1 MSAYP
6 TPLASATTRAQLRLA
21 VERVSAQSL
30 ERNSRLGSVLVFGPE
45 GYQAAA
51 LLRESLESLTA
62 WTLVIGMAEE
72 MEHPPA
78 WSFIEVLNVSLSQF
92 GVQVETPL
100 SNPGASDDATMVG
113 ADLAHA
119 LAAIEGPVCLAI
131 ENVHL
136 VDARSA
142 DAIRFAL
149 QRPRNQAHLLAM
161 STEELSDAAEH
172 PLMALALSRPERN
185 ALVQLPP
192 LSATDVQ
199 ELAVEMVHRPLAGR
213 VARRFVADT
222 DGNPTLIAGLIDA
235 YHDELVHALHP
246 AAIDLE
252 RARVVPLLPH
262 QRRALRAASLG
273 VRAAAEIVAV
283 LREPSSIAAVNR
295 VATWVGTAAT
305 FGGFDLQGAQRA
317 GLVRVV
323 EDAAVPTV
331 APPTRVASDCIAA
344 GIPIERRR
352 AIHAAAA
359 DVLAGVAVMR
369 HRVGAMDPDDI
380 SLVTDLNRFARKLAA
395 VGDAERAMTLALA
408 AVHLAAPGPEYE
420 RAVLFAGILALR
432 FHEHQRLFPLAGEVA
447 ALEESALHD
456 AILADLEVLSG
467 NREAGV
473 EQARAAIALAD
484 DSPTG
489 RTLRAHVAVMLP
501 LYELLNDRHDV
512 VARYAADA
520 RRLVAEAPSDPR
532 EVDVDLRWMV
542 RPREYEL
549 WLTAWEL
556 VAAARLRDTARLA
569 ERMMTLERLL
579 HGSPDSPAAVD
590 AIVYQARTFIY
601 AGRVTDAANRL
612 HRAIRVA
619 AGYPDSWLRHAALTM
634 QAHVL
639 FLAGEW
645 DEALEAGRAAV
656 DSAFDDAYRATLPIA
671 YAVSGMVPAA
681 RGEAAEVQRIE
692 RLLAMLPPSGGGAV
706 PYDPDLPD
714 VMRAELAAA
723 LGDPL
728 AQLRATEVAHTA
740 DRRGSTWSWLQ
751 LHVDA
756 LAGLGRVAEATSI
769 ANEALS
775 GESPWIRTPQAVS
788 RLRARIALATGQH
801 DAAAQLYAGI
811 AKSSTAAAQP
821 FALARDRV
829 HYAETLHA
837 LGETHHALEQL
848 ELAATAFHSLRAGT
862 YLRRVLARARE
873 LTEDAAAVRGPAAPR
888 TRRGTTPAPERDD
901 GGAQPRAAAAGSAAL
916 AELTAREREVAIA
929 VASGLTNREV
939 AEQLYVAVTTVNFHV
954 RNILAKLSLD
964 SRRELRALVR
974 GSGTGGGEGDSGG
987 GPVRY

>member
-6 TPLASATTRAQLRLA
+6 TPVASATTRERLRLA
-21 VERVSAQSL
+21 LDRVSALAL
-30 ERNSRLGSVLVFGPE
+30 EPNARLGAVLVVGPE
-45 GYQAAA
+45 GFQATE
-51 LLRESLESLTA
+51 LLREALEPLGA
-62 WTLVIGMAEE
+62 WTLVIGAAAER
-72 MEHPPA
+72 EHPPA
-78 WSFIEVLNVSLSQF
+78 WSFLEVLNGSLAQF

-100 SNPGASDDATMVG
+100 STPDAPDDAGAVG
-113 ADLAHA
+113 RGLAHA

-131 ENVHL
+131 ENAHL
-136 VDARSA
+136 VDVRSA
-142 DAIRFAL
+142 DAIRVAL
-149 QRPRNQAHLLAM
+149 QRPGKQAHLLAM
-161 STEELSDAAEH
+161 SAEVLPDPAEQ
-172 PLMALALSRPERN
+172 PLTGLAQSRPERN
-185 ALVQLPP
+185 AVIQLPP
-192 LSATDVQ
+192 LSVTDVQ
-199 ELAVEMVHRPLAGR
+199 ELAVELVRRPLAGR
-213 VARRFVADT
+213 VARRFVTDT
-222 DGNPTLIAGLIDA
+222 DGNPTLIAGLIQA
-235 YHDELVHALHP
+235 SRDELLQALHP

-252 RARVVPLLPH
+252 RPRIVPLLPR
-262 QRRALRAASLG
+262 QRRALRAAPLG
-273 VRAAAEIVAV
+273 VRAACEIVAV

-295 VATWVGTAAT
+295 VATWVGLAGT
-305 FGGFDLQGAQRA
+305 FGAFDLEGAQRA

-331 APPTRVASDCIAA
+331 APPTRVAGDCIAA

-359 DVLAGVAVMR
+359 DVLTGVAVMR

-380 SLVTDLNRFARKLAA
+380 ALVTDLMGSARKLAA

-408 AVHLAAPGPEYE
+408 AVQLAAPGPEYE
-420 RAVLFAGILALR
+420 AAVLFAGVLGLR
-432 FHEHQRLFPLAGEVA
+432 FHEHQRLFPLAGEIA
-447 ALEESALHD
+447 ALPESALRE

-467 NREAGV
+467 NRDAGV
-473 EQARAAIALAD
+473 ELARAAIALAD

-489 RTLRAHVAVMLP
+489 RALRAHVAVMIP

-512 VARYAADA
+512 VRTYAAGA
-520 RRLVAEAPSDPR
+520 RRLVAEAPTDPR
-532 EVDVDLRWMV
+532 EVDVGLRWLV
-542 RPREYEL
+542 RPQEYEL

-569 ERMMTLERLL
+569 DRMMTLERLL

-590 AIVYQARTFIY
+590 AIVYQARTFVY

-639 FLAGEW
+639 FLTGDW
-645 DEALEAGRAAV
+645 DQALATGHAAV
-656 DSAFDDAYRATLPIA
+656 DSAFDDPYRATLPIA

-681 RGEAAEVQRIE
+681 RGDASEVQRIE

-728 AQLRATEVAHTA
+728 AQLRATEMAHTA
-740 DRRGSTWSWLQ
+740 DRRASTWSWLQ

-756 LAGLGRVAEATSI
+756 LARLGRVAEATSI
-769 ANEALS
+769 ANEALA
-775 GESPWIRTPQAVS
+775 GGTPWIRTPQAVS
-788 RLRARIALATGQH
+788 RLRARIAAATGQH
-801 DAAAQLYAGI
+801 EAAAQLYAGI

-821 FALARDRV
+821 FALARDRL
-829 HYAETLHA
+829 HYAETLYD
-837 LGETHHALEQL
+837 LGETHRAIEQL
-848 ELAATAFHSLRAGT
+848 ELAATAFHALRAQT
-862 YLRRVLARARE
+862 YLKRAVTRARE
-873 LTEDAAAVRGPAAPR
+873 LAGTEGAAPVAPPAR
-888 TRRGTTPAPERDD
+888 TRRPAATPARAPGGTPAP
-901 GGAQPRAAAAGSAAL
+901 ASASPPAAL

-929 VASGLTNREV
+929 VAGGLTNREV
-939 AEQLYVAVTTVNFHV
+939 AEQLYVSITTVNFHV
-954 RNILAKLSLD
+954 RNILAKLSLN

-974 GSGTGGGEGDSGG
+974 DAGTDGRPGGTGG
-987 GPVRY
+987 GPVRF